1 MNDRQASSGATQV
14 AASGQEQAVAAWI
27 QYLNQLRVEELFET
41 LRENDGNLREALGTV
56 DETII
61 EVKKLIASNR
71 GGQKGMHGFIAE
83 IAETGVGNAR
93 SQVLGGDKIYQW
105 IEDNGPVDLL
115 RSGVAIQQKFSVSGG
130 TFGLGAVASHFEK
143 YPDFIENGAKYQ
155 IPSDQYATVRD
166 LYLMSYEDAS
176 KLLSRSGGGPSFKD
190 WQKVHKFFAGSGI
203 PFEALEASNLG
214 YSEVQRGT
222 YHATLSAEKD
232 SLHET
237 HLAQRDVARQES
249 KPSLR
254 QGSQATLTAS
264 AVEGTTAFFVALV
277 EKLRAGKKLRE
288 FTGDDWTA
296 IATETGSGFA
306 TGGVRGFSIY
316 TLTNFTATSAAAA
329 SAIVT
334 AAFGVAEQAN
344 KFRRGE
350 INEQEFIENA
360 ELVSLE
366 AAVSALSSFVGQAA
380 IPVPVLGAVIGNTVG
395 MLMYRS
401 VAGALSKREMELIE
415 RYQSEQLALDRK
427 LTEEYESLLDQLDS
441 AMSEYLKILE
451 QAFSPDVEVALAG
464 SITLAL
470 ELRVASEEILDTP
483 EKAASYFHD

>member
-214 YSEVQRGT
+214 YSEVQR
-222 YHATLSAEKD
+222 E
-232 SLHET
+232 
-237 HLAQRDVARQES
+237 
-249 KPSLR
+249 
-254 QGSQATLTAS
+254 
-264 AVEGTTAFFVALV
+264 
-277 EKLRAGKKLRE
+277 
-288 FTGDDWTA
+288 
-296 IATETGSGFA
+296 
-306 TGGVRGFSIY
+306 
-316 TLTNFTATSAAAA
+316 
-329 SAIVT
+329 
-334 AAFGVAEQAN
+334 
-344 KFRRGE
+344 
-350 INEQEFIENA
+350 
-360 ELVSLE
+360 
-366 AAVSALSSFVGQAA
+366 
-380 IPVPVLGAVIGNTVG
+380 
-395 MLMYRS
+395 
-401 VAGALSKREMELIE
+401 
-415 RYQSEQLALDRK
+415 
-427 LTEEYESLLDQLDS
+427 
-441 AMSEYLKILE
+441 
-451 QAFSPDVEVALAG
+451 
-464 SITLAL
+464 
-470 ELRVASEEILDTP
+470 
-483 EKAASYFHD
+483 